1 LILLNE
7 AIATLDKGMVL
18 SLVML
23 DITAAFDVI
32 NHQLLLQKCQ
42 SLQIVNAALKW
53 IERYLNNHTQFV
65 LCNAHKSLPSR
76 LTCGVPQGSIL
87 GPLLFLIFIGDI
99 TKVFSKH
106 YVDYLLYADDIQLFT
121 RSSIYNDVTTL
132 LKKRNCLNVHSR
144 IKMRLL
150 NNEKNTLLP
159 NYQKK
164 RQFSNNECNIN
175 KTVVDLTLGA
185 QAVNMN
191 KLVPRRIT

>member
-1 LILLNE
+1 
-7 AIATLDKGMVL
+7 MVL

-121 RSSIYNDVTTL
+121 RSSINDLPSTIISIHLDSHTIKTSRGIRDLEVLLDEHLTL
-132 LKKRNCLNVHSR
+132 ENHVFMLIR
-144 IKMRLL
+144 IINKVRQFLS
-150 NNEKNTLLP
+150 ENTLI
-159 NYQKK
+159 
-164 RQFSNNECNIN
+164 C
-175 KTVVDLTLGA
+175 
-185 QAVNMN
+185 
-191 KLVPRRIT
+191 